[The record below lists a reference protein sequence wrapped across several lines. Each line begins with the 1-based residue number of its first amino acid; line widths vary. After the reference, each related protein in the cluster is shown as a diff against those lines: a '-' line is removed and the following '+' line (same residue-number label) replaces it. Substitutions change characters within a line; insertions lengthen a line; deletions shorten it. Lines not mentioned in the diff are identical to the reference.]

1 MQQVKQSLKCPP
13 LNRKYL
19 PLVHLTGP
27 EKMAFKDS
35 PYYLVSSCLPPMMYT
50 SSLSLL
56 CPAPHSSSLPL
67 PSDSSEVSL
76 RTTSSSYT
84 GSSARVFLE
93 YIIFLFTK
101 SPACPTSS
109 WAIYTQKSSHFMCI
123 FS

>member
-1 MQQVKQSLKCPP
+1 MRQIDAASQAVLEMSSFKQKVSPIS
-13 LNRKYL
+13 
-19 PLVHLTGP
+19 P